1 MNDEQSQKQITCR
14 EFYSTV
20 GSIFLMVGVLALTT
34 IPYEVGDSLLS
45 ALCSIPVFL
54 IAFTALG
61 AGLVYTIKALT
72 EKSKQGR

>member
-1 MNDEQSQKQITCR
+1 MNDEQSQKHITCR

-20 GSIFLMVGVLALTT
+20 ASIFLMVGVLAMTT

-54 IAFTALG
+54 IAFFTLG
-61 AGLVYTIKALT
+61 AALVYAIKAG
-72 EKSKQGR
+72 KSKQGR